1 MEAQRFAGR
10 STRAA
15 RASQRSANQ
24 RGKPIVHGRKALNL
38 RRDKRR
44 IDKLERE
51 LDGGRQSRQKLEEL
65 DKLQRSVAAIESKGT
80 HQSLAEPMALT
91 GNCVG

>member
-24 RGKPIVHGRKALNL
+24 RGKPIVHGRNALNL

-44 IDKLERE
+44 IEKLERE

-65 DKLQRSVAAIESKGT
+65 ESCRDLLLPLNLKLQRLEP
-80 HQSLAEPMALT
+80 HQRRKQE
-91 GNCVG
+91 

>member
-44 IDKLERE
+44 IEKLERE
-51 LDGGRQSRQKLEEL
+51 LDGGRQSRQKLEENWKICRDL
-65 DKLQRSVAAIESKGT
+65 LLPLNLKLQRLEP
-80 HQSLAEPMALT
+80 HQRRKQE
-91 GNCVG
+91 